1 VIKILFVIILI
12 TISTAC
18 ESDGKRNYENQN
30 VVFSSE
36 GFKLGNEVL
45 LTEKLDM
52 IKGKNVAL
60 LTNSTGI
67 TGGGKHLLDMLAEKG
82 VNVVKIFTPEH
93 GFDSDD
99 TYNDKNIKIP
109 VISLYG
115 NNKSFPSGSLNGIDV
130 IIYDIQDVGAR
141 FYTYTSTMYLTLKDA
156 IRQEKKFVVCD
167 RPSVANLNYTG
178 GFMLDE
184 RFSSFVGMIPAPV
197 VYGMTCGELAAYLAY
212 KISEET
218 SNPLLEVIKMK
229 GYTRKTDYVG
239 LNLPWINTSPNI
251 TSLES
256 ARLYPALCFLEGTN
270 MSEGR
275 GTDTPFRYAG
285 APFVDGEALAGE
297 LNSYNLPGIKF
308 TAVEFTPDKVI
319 SAYPPKFLNKKCSG
333 VKLTLTDI
341 NSFLPS
347 ETSVAVLCA
356 LKKVCPEF
364 RWTENNF
371 IDKLAGTD
379 KLRKMVNK
387 GSAWDEISAAWSS
400 ELSDFN
406 SSREKFFLY

>member
-1 VIKILFVIILI
+1 MIKILFVIILI
-12 TISTAC
+12 TLSTAC
-18 ESDGKRNYENQN
+18 GSDGKRNYENQN

-67 TGGGKHLLDMLAEKG
+67 TSGGKHLLDMLAEKG
-82 VNVVKIFTPEH
+82 VNVLKIFTPEH

-115 NNKSFPSGSLNGIDV
+115 NNKSFPSGSLNDIDI

-184 RFSSFVGMIPAPV
+184 RFSSFVGMIP
-197 VYGMTCGELAAYLAY
+197 
-212 KISEET
+212 
-218 SNPLLEVIKMK
+218 
-229 GYTRKTDYVG
+229 
-239 LNLPWINTSPNI
+239 
-251 TSLES
+251 
-256 ARLYPALCFLEGTN
+256 
-270 MSEGR
+270 
-275 GTDTPFRYAG
+275 
-285 APFVDGEALAGE
+285 
-297 LNSYNLPGIKF
+297 
-308 TAVEFTPDKVI
+308 
-319 SAYPPKFLNKKCSG
+319 
-333 VKLTLTDI
+333 
-341 NSFLPS
+341 
-347 ETSVAVLCA
+347 
-356 LKKVCPEF
+356 
-364 RWTENNF
+364 
-371 IDKLAGTD
+371 
-379 KLRKMVNK
+379 
-387 GSAWDEISAAWSS
+387 
-400 ELSDFN
+400 
-406 SSREKFFLY
+406 